1 MISCIYYVR
10 GIGKVRSVIALA
22 YAATD
27 EGCYSLYV
35 PIKPIPSDLLHAK
48 RTRTKKRGGACWT
61 KSLGGERG
69 ESFIFI
75 NIWDYGIRT
84 SICHH

>member
-10 GIGKVRSVIALA
+10 DIGKVRSVIALA

-35 PIKPIPSDLLHAK
+35 PIKPIPSDLLQNIQELRNA
-48 RTRTKKRGGACWT
+48 A
-61 KSLGGERG
+61 ERAG
-69 ESFIFI
+69 PKF
-75 NIWDYGIRT
+75 
-84 SICHH
+84 